1 MPYPVFKALVFTYLE
16 KKNFQTVFIVFSRNI
31 YFTLH
36 FMYTYLYMMLDD
48 YYPVVESCYGKA
60 LDIANNVIAYNRL
73 STPTAHEGTELVKV
87 CFHLV

>member
-48 YYPVVESCYGKA
+48 YYPVVESFVMA
-60 LDIANNVIAYNRL
+60 R
-73 STPTAHEGTELVKV
+73 P
-87 CFHLV
+87 